1 MTTQFPGL
9 GLNFEINNVAFKV
22 FGLSVYWYGILIAF
36 ALLLA
41 MILALRSCEKFGISQ
56 DTLLDGVLIA
66 VPCAIVFS
74 RLYYVVFSW
83 DEYKD
88 NLLKIF
94 DTRSGGLAIY
104 GAVIGAALGAFIYTR
119 IKKIS
124 FLEIFDFAVPYI
136 ILGQAIGRWGNFINQ
151 EAFGAPTDLPWRM
164 NGTYIDKFI
173 ANKGLDPAVW
183 GVHPTFLY
191 ESLWNFAVFAFLI
204 IFRRKKKLNGEAV
217 SLYLILYGIGR
228 AFIEGLRT
236 DSLMLGSVR
245 FSQMLSIIFVI
256 VLVPLFIY
264 RRVKSAKMADEQS
277 VVIGQSKYGALLM
290 KMKEEEAEE
299 EKAEQEKA
307 SENVGEASPD
317 TGNRTEDGNTENVQT
332 DAENEASDADET
344 AEAATDEAKNES
356 NEEANE
362 SEDDITGKNNKEE

>member
-22 FGLSVYWYGILIAF
+22 FGLSAYWYGILIAF

-104 GAVIGAALGAFIYTR
+104 GAVIGAALGAFVYTR

-124 FLEIFDFAVPYI
+124 FLNIFDFAVPYI

-151 EAFGAPTDLPWRM
+151 EAYGAPTDLLWRM
-164 NGTYIDKFI
+164 NGTYIDKYV
-173 ANKGLDPAVW
+173 KGEGLDPAVW

-204 IFRRKKKLNGEAV
+204 IFRRKKKLNGEVV

-236 DSLMLGSVR
+236 DSLMLGNIR
-245 FSQMLSIIFVI
+245 FSQMLSIVFII

-264 RRVKSAKMADEQS
+264 RRVKLAKKTDEELA
-277 VVIGQSKYGALLM
+277 VIGQSKYGALLM
-290 KMKEEEAEE
+290 KMKEEEEAE
-299 EKAEQEKA
+299 KEKA
-307 SENVGEASPD
+307 SESAED
-317 TGNRTEDGNTENVQT
+317 TSA
-332 DAENEASDADET
+332 DAENEASDVDKITET
-344 AEAATDEAKNES
+344 ATDDAKHETNTD
-356 NEEANE
+356 ANQ
-362 SEDDITGKNNKEE
+362 SEDDITDKSDKEE